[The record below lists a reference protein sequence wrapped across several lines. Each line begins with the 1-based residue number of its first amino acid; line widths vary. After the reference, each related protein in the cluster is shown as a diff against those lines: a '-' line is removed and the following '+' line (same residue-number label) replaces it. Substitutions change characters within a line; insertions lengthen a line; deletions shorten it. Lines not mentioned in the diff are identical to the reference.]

1 MNSFKEFRIVVSLKL
16 YGLFFVFVLGIKILG
31 YDFSEAQSGKSYCD
45 AKIAHMRGKIRSHA
59 AEGHNI
65 STAYE
70 VKKAIECGKGI
81 QGVQAAVVD
90 INTNNQ
96 KIQKHSWKGVSFL
109 SNIRFCDGG
118 IRTWRAYNVGE
129 GNFTTQETV
138 DGYSKVKQTS
148 TDIHVV
154 SDFSNSESLGNIKE
168 KSLVPSV
175 PEDVDSVHVDHTV
188 EAQNDE
194 DHTVDAVNDEDDNDN
209 NVF

>member
-1 MNSFKEFRIVVSLKL
+1 MDVVKQNFFAVLSVLEHLLQTIKTQLLKISEVYLRSDNAGCYHCGHLWLSLPDL
-16 YGLFFVFVLGIKILG
+16 SQITGIKILG
-31 YDFSEAQSGKSYCD
+31 DDFSEAHSGKSYCD
-45 AKIAHMRGKIRSHA
+45 AKIAHMRGKFRSHA
-59 AEGHNI
+59 AEGHNF

-70 VKKAIECGKGI
+70 VKKAIECDREFRG
-81 QGVQAAVVD
+81 
-90 INTNNQ
+90 
-96 KIQKHSWKGVSFL
+96 
-109 SNIRFCDGG
+109 
-118 IRTWRAYNVGE
+118 TWRAYNVGE

-175 PEDVDSVHVDHTV
+175 PEDVNSVHVDHTV

-194 DHTVDAVNDEDDNDN
+194 DHTVDAVNN
-209 NVF
+209 